1 MREDLVGGLRNAL
14 ERGVPLEAAI
24 QSFVTAGYK
33 DSEVREAVRD
43 LDTGSVYIEQGAK
56 PAPNLLN
63 RPAQPVQPL
72 VQRPLAR
79 PQPQVQ
85 YQPPKPQQGHG
96 SVILV
101 TVLSIVLVLSVA
113 AFIASILFREQIAAF
128 FA

>member
-14 ERGVPLEAAI
+14 ERGVPIEAAI

-33 DSEVREAVRD
+33 DTDVREAARD
-43 LDTGSVYIEQGAK
+43 LDTGSVYIEQATK

-63 RPAQPVQPL
+63 RPATPVQPL
-72 VQRPLAR
+72 VQRVQPK
-79 PQPQVQ
+79 PQPQQ
-85 YQPPKPQQGHG
+85 FQPPKPQQGHG

-101 TVLSIVLVLSVA
+101 TVLAIILVLSVA

-128 FA
+128 FQ